1 MTEQEIQ
8 DLLGSP
14 LAKVQERPENRTALH
29 SVGFI
34 FGFKLRQKLYTVNE
48 SEMEV
53 YISHLRSVS
62 AALEGDSGSL
72 AEVIAL
78 LCEMYIYKEL
88 KKSTRQLVKLRRERF
103 EGYFT
108 FPVGRCFG
116 KTLYRRVPA
125 RVDYNY
131 ITNLHPS
138 PQSEKP

>member
-1 MTEQEIQ
+1 MSEQEIQ
-8 DLLGSP
+8 DLIGSP
-14 LAKVQERPENRTALH
+14 LAKVQERPDNRTTMF

-62 AALEGDSGSL
+62 TARESTKGGL
-72 AEVIAL
+72 AEFFAR

-88 KKSTRQLVKLRRERF
+88 KKSTRQLVKLRQERF

-125 RVDYNY
+125 RVDYND

-138 PQSEKP
+138 PQSEK